1 MSTSDALK
9 EELLATDVEFRKLH
23 DEHQAC
29 ERRLAELAQMSL
41 LSQQDEFE
49 EKRIKRH
56 KLTLKDRM
64 AAMIRERELEGAAV
78 SA

>member
-1 MSTSDALK
+1 MSTSDVLRD
-9 EELLATDVEFRKLH
+9 ELLATDAEYRKLH

-29 ERRLAELAQMSL
+29 ERRLAELAQKSL

-56 KLTLKDRM
+56 KLTLKDQM
-64 AAMIRERELEGAAV
+64 AAMLREHEHAAV